1 MLKYTH
7 VLFDLDGTLIDT
19 NNLIITSFLH
29 ALDKY
34 FPGKYTTEDII
45 PHMGKTL
52 HDQMA
57 IFGPDRVEEL
67 VQVYREH
74 NEQVH
79 DELVKE
85 FPNVLETIE
94 ELAKLGVKMGIVTTK
109 QRKTAEMGLKLF
121 GLDRFMDT
129 VVCFQDT
136 VEHKPHPA
144 PVLKAMEAIGA
155 VPGSTLMVGD
165 SQFDIGAAHN
175 ASIDS
180 AGVAWSLKGA
190 SFLSTFHPTVILQD
204 ISDLIQVVKN
214 PVNS

>member
-29 ALDKY
+29 TLDKY
-34 FPGKYTTEDII
+34 FPGRYTAEDII

-52 HDQMA
+52 HDQMGL
-57 IFGPDRVEEL
+57 FDPDRVEEL
-67 VQVYREH
+67 VQDYREH

-85 FPNVLETIE
+85 FPNVLQTIE
-94 ELAKLGVKMGIVTTK
+94 ELAKMGVRMGIVTTK

-121 GLDRFMDT
+121 GLDKFMDT

-136 VEHKPHPA
+136 AEHKPHPA

-190 SFLSTFHPTVILQD
+190 DFLSTFHPTVILQD
-204 ISDLIQVVKN
+204 ISDLIQVVKI